1 MGCVSAL
8 SKGIDCMA
16 FLINGKQESVCKS
29 TAEIQILLTSVTS
42 QTQDSVLL
50 DKASI
55 VLL

>member
-16 FLINGKQESVCKS
+16 FLINRKRESVCKS

-50 DKASI
+50 DKANI
-55 VLL
+55 VFV